1 MNQTSS
7 EPVKKVI
14 ESVVKNDD
22 KSFTTKQGVLYE
34 CYDVLLQGDTTVYEL
49 FREPK
54 YAGKY
59 VRGQEVEVKFNPS
72 KPYPNKISLSKIK
85 DDNSSPQKS
94 YNNSK
99 SSSNSGGSKYWR
111 PSPKHPEDQHRI
123 NYSAVLKRSAILVE
137 KDSHPGALSNI
148 VQFLLNGMVDFVKSK
163 NLDAQ
168 KTEWMYMLYNITE
181 LEAITN
187 ILSESKLTK
196 ENAQLYTQAYISD
209 YFKDYL
215 TSKGEE
221 ETQKMPELEP
231 SFLDTLK

>member
-1 MNQTSS
+1 MSTQ
-7 EPVKKVI
+7 KVI
-14 ESVVKNDD
+14 QNVTKTDN
-22 KSFTTKQGVLYE
+22 SFTTKDGKLMFQYQITF
-34 CYDVLLQGDTTVYEL
+34 QGDSQVYDAWSPN
-49 FREPK
+49 F
-54 YAGKY
+54 
-59 VRGQEVEVKFNPS
+59 KFNTGDSVLVEANPS
-72 KPYPNKISLSKIK
+72 DKMPNKVRIAAVGSTPGDYNK
-85 DDNSSPQKS
+85 N

-168 KTEWMYMLYNITE
+168 TTEWMYMLYNITE